1 MIEMKYAYRVLKNT
15 REVGVRG
22 GLMGA
27 LLCFA
32 LCWHEHVHDRSKWN
46 TVHFC
51 CHLTSLWWNLGKVF
65 AIYCMYL
72 EGQTARC
79 RKHLNPQM
87 SSVVVMQLPS
97 ELWPHTYPN
106 AIFLNRLMRPYNV
119 LSGSMRRKAVTL
131 INLLSQAKILPR
143 DEDWIVLTRAVVM
156 HKACGFALW
165 SGEIRVKSQKP
176 QGKTQ
181 I

>member
-1 MIEMKYAYRVLKNT
+1 MIEMKYAYRILKNT

-22 GLMGA
+22 GLTGA

-32 LCWHEHVHDRSKWN
+32 LCWHDHVHDRSKWS

-51 CHLTSLWWNLGKVF
+51 CHLTSLWWNLGKAF

-72 EGQTARC
+72 EGQTTWC
-79 RKHLNPQM
+79 HKHLNPQM
-87 SSVVVMQLPS
+87 SSVVVIQLPS
-97 ELWPHTYPN
+97 ALGYVWGQSS
-106 AIFLNRLMRPYNV
+106 IFLNRLMRPYNV
-119 LSGSMRRKAVTL
+119 LSGSMRRKAVML

-143 DEDWIVLTRAVVM
+143 AEDWIVLTRAVVM